1 MEIKILCENWNGFGY
16 DTMLISQGEAEI
28 KYVGY
33 TREEAIEAFESY
45 LIHTGTSS
53 SSELMGIVVIK

>member
-1 MEIKILCENWNGFGY
+1 MEIEILCKNWNGFGY

-33 TREEAIEAFESY
+33 TREEAIEAFKSY
-45 LIHTGTSS
+45 LIHTGQ
-53 SSELMGIVVIK
+53 